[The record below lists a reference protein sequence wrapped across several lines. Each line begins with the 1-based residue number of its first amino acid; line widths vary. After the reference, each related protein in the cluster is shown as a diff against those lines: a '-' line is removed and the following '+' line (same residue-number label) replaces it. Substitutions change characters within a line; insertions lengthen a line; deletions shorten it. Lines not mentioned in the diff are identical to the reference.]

1 MWGNPSHLGELDRII
16 RETKEKA
23 SLSTDSDA
31 RLEVFLPQSNGT
43 SPSSPSCGNYGSF
56 EVAEDS
62 TYDGIDWGGERVAQ
76 EVRWSHPPA
85 SAGR

>member
-43 SPSSPSCGNYGSF
+43 SPPSSSCGNYGLF

-76 EVRWSHPPA
+76 EVRRSHLSA
-85 SAGR
+85 SADR